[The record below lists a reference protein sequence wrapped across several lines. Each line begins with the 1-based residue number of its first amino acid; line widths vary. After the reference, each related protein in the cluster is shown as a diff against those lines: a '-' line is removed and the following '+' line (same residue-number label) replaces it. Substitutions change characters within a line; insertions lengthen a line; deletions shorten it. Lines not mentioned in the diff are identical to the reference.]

1 MQRRSR
7 PGGRKQAQSD
17 GEDKDRH
24 DRNPEIRGAGARKR
38 RGARDLVEQAVR
50 ACRGKRPDDDGET
63 ERKNDRDHGELQR
76 LRKGLER
83 DFHGRPVAAQRV
95 PEIESGEIDKVTAEL
110 HDKRI
115 VEAVR
120 LREGLTLRFGRI
132 ERQIEIGRIAGKPRE
147 EEDEHQKS
155 DHRDQALAGASEN
168 ESEHGVSF
176 PP

>member
-1 MQRRSR
+1 MIQCSAVPVPEVGSR
-7 PGGRKQAQSD
+7 PSPTEKTRIATIATQKSGALAPASDAVLAILSNRLFGRAAASD
-17 GEDKDRH
+17 R
-24 DRNPEIRGAGARKR
+24 
-38 RGARDLVEQAVR
+38 
-50 ACRGKRPDDDGET
+50 ET

-76 LRKGLER
+76 LRKGFER

-95 PEIESGEIDKVTAEL
+95 PEIESGEIDQVTAEL